1 MGGLTQEFARLK
13 IENAFVGGA
22 AIAANE
28 HAPARQTVFHR
39 DVEQLVVS
47 GLKRRV
53 ENDPHVRHD
62 VDEQRLR
69 SDERAQ
75 VLAFVLEPQRQRTPG
90 LDHHV
95 IEPRLAGEFVPAVI
109 GGQENK
115 TQVMN
120 IAVHFAGFER
130 SAVAFGLLPP
140 LRVARTAMEDPHH
153 AGKEAVAPVRPGF
166 AVVPPAPLLGVHGV
180 EVGVAFDESSHLV
193 LREIKGLFKGWLP
206 VGRRAEFDHESTEFS
221 RIGRDRQC

>member
-1 MGGLTQEFARLK
+1 M
-13 IENAFVGGA
+13 
-22 AIAANE
+22 
-28 HAPARQTVFHR
+28 
-39 DVEQLVVS
+39 
-47 GLKRRV
+47 
-53 ENDPHVRHD
+53 
-62 VDEQRLR
+62 
-69 SDERAQ
+69 
-75 VLAFVLEPQRQRTPG
+75 
-90 LDHHV
+90 
-95 IEPRLAGEFVPAVI
+95 I

-180 EVGVAFDESSHLV
+180 EVGVAFDESANLV
-193 LREIKGLFKGWLP
+193 LREIEGLFKGWLP
-206 VGRRAEFDHESTEFS
+206 AGGRAEFDHESQEFS
-221 RIGRDRQC
+221 RISRDRQFWFCGISGRAPGPRAAKPPKGPDQQGIDSSAFHRAAAA